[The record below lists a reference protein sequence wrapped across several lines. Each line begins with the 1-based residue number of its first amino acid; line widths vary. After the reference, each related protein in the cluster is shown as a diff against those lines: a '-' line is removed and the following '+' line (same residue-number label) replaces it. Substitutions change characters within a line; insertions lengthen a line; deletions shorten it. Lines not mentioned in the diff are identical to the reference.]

1 MRAMKKPSKLG
12 NFDLRFPVYI
22 CGGIIILFYVLAL
35 TGCVSNSPGVSNIY
49 LVKVQ
54 SRLDNTTEVRVGYFG
69 ICLTERG
76 RLECVSSYER
86 GTNTVAKDLSNKGV
100 SVPGNAGSLISLALT
115 IQTKIFPPLLA
126 AAGVFFFLGGVAL
139 TMLKRSFKKVVAKK
153 PSSSKQLRVATLL
166 LGGAAIV
173 FATASAVATT
183 ETTNALGFAT
193 SNSTI
198 GSENIRFSAGLALQ
212 VLQWFIV
219 GLSLIFQVSIESMFL
234 LPGKVLDVA
243 VLPQQ
248 NSGAFQRE
256 PMGFNN
262 AFRPPSAQ
270 GGPGSP
276 GFNPDEERGFGNQ
289 GF

>member
-1 MRAMKKPSKLG
+1 MRPMKKPSKLG

-54 SRLDNTTEVRVGYFG
+54 SRLDNTTEVRVGYF
-69 ICLTERG
+69 
-76 RLECVSSYER
+76 
-86 GTNTVAKDLSNKGV
+86 DLSNKGV
-100 SVPGNAGSLISLALT
+100 SVPGDAGSLISLALT

-166 LGGAAIV
+166 LGGAAIL